1 VGFVAAVLPWTM
13 PEHRSIVVL
22 LGSRGRGRLEPAA
35 LAALLGVRL
44 LRAELA
50 EGETAVCAAL
60 TLAHGVPVAQLRVA
74 LGAWAGENG
83 WRATIAPLTGP
94 A

>member
-1 VGFVAAVLPWTM
+1 MGEQRA
-13 PEHRSIVVL
+13 IIVL
-22 LGSRGRGRLEPAA
+22 LGPRTGARFEPVT
-35 LAALLGVRL
+35 LASLLGVRL

-60 TLAHGVPVAQLRVA
+60 TLAHRASLAQLREA
-74 LGAWAGENG
+74 AGAWAGKNG
-83 WRATIAPLTGP
+83 WRVTIAPLTGP

>member
-1 VGFVAAVLPWTM
+1 M
-13 PEHRSIVVL
+13 PEHRSLLVL
-22 LGSRGRGRLEPAA
+22 LGPRGLGRLDPAA
-35 LAALLGVRL
+35 LASSLGVRL
-44 LRAELA
+44 LRAEMA

-74 LGAWAGENG
+74 VGAWAGETG
-83 WRATIAPLTGP
+83 WRVTIAPLTGP